1 MDNTSLSSLINR
13 LKQDSNV
20 EWFRNSHM
28 QSNQDKYSLV
38 VCENKYKQICAKIG
52 KKIVWEA
59 KSQKLMNITTDNSLM
74 FDAHIGLFYKRV
86 GRKLSALSHLCPY
99 LSFKKHTYKTYCT
112 LIWILDFTQ
121 KERQQSYK
129 SLV

>member
-1 MDNTSLSSLINR
+1 
-13 LKQDSNV
+13 
-20 EWFRNSHM
+20 M
-28 QSNQDKYSLV
+28 QSNQDKYYSAI
-38 VCENKYKQICAKIG
+38 CENKYKQIWEKIG
-52 KKIVWEA
+52 NQIQIVWKTE
-59 KSQKLMNITTDNSLM
+59 SQKLMDITTDNSLM

-121 KERQQSYK
+121 KERKQSYK